1 MPTEEIYS
9 VSELSGY
16 IRYQL
21 EQDEALRN
29 IQVQGEISNFTA
41 HQSGHW
47 YFTLKDSDS
56 QISCAFF
63 KGARNGGNYYKPM
76 PGDQVKV
83 RGSISVYVPRGTYQ
97 LMISGISPAGE
108 GDLYQ
113 QFLKLK
119 NQLASEGLFDTRYKK
134 SLPLI
139 PNKIGVVTSLTGA
152 VIQDICNTLKRRWP
166 GVEVIVSPA
175 RMQGEGCAESV
186 MNAFD
191 VLNQKIK
198 PDVIII
204 ARGGGSPED
213 LWGFNDERLVR
224 KVFNNTIPVI
234 SAIGHETDFTLL
246 DFVADVR
253 APTPTAAAELSV
265 PDRNDYISR
274 LNQWDQVISREIS
287 HFTLF
292 RRQWLDDLS
301 RQIQYGVDAKIQ
313 ESRNSLRLLENTIEH
328 LDIRGIL
335 ARGFSIITKDKKR
348 VTQADELKAG
358 DRVTLHLYEGQA
370 EANIETTKP

>member
-1 MPTEEIYS
+1 M
-9 VSELSGY
+9 
-16 IRYQL
+16 
-21 EQDEALRN
+21 
-29 IQVQGEISNFTA
+29 
-41 HQSGHW
+41 
-47 YFTLKDSDS
+47 
-56 QISCAFF
+56 
-63 KGARNGGNYYKPM
+63 
-76 PGDQVKV
+76 
-83 RGSISVYVPRGTYQ
+83 
-97 LMISGISPAGE
+97 
-108 GDLYQ
+108 
-113 QFLKLK
+113 
-119 NQLASEGLFDTRYKK
+119 
-134 SLPLI
+134 
-139 PNKIGVVTSLTGA
+139 
-152 VIQDICNTLKRRWP
+152 
-166 GVEVIVSPA
+166 EVIVSPA

-191 VLNQKIK
+191 ILNQKIK

-246 DFVADVR
+246 DFVADLR